1 MRISRRLSV
10 VRSTFQAWKP
20 FVICV
25 SKRYVA
31 ECLLSA
37 HPSIHILPFSQTF
50 GIRGERKQP
59 SGSNKDKQY
68 LFSGLSMSQ
77 EVARLKKTI
86 QNMKP
91 GMLPHSPTL
100 SLIRRPSSLSKK
112 NCALGAERE
121 ERERERELVNF
132 CERKCPRLCV
142 CVLSLL
148 CALSIS
154 PSPSCICLSSLS
166 SLALVRARALALSV
180 SLSASLTPSLSLL
193 LSANKFMISGLSFFF
208 TDVVIISN

>member
-59 SGSNKDKQY
+59 SGSNKDKHY
-68 LFSGLSMSQ
+68 LFSSLSVSQ

-121 ERERERELVNF
+121 ERERERVLIFVCGDKNLRSFFVNADNF
-132 CERKCPRLCV
+132 CQRRQKSAFV
-142 CVLSLL
+142 CSTIIVSIYSPSLPLSLAK
-148 CALSIS
+148 CE
-154 PSPSCICLSSLS
+154 
-166 SLALVRARALALSV
+166 
-180 SLSASLTPSLSLL
+180 
-193 LSANKFMISGLSFFF
+193 
-208 TDVVIISN
+208 